1 MCLEVLVRPAHRIC
15 LALLLFTAC
24 GGDDDDGSPD
34 DGADSTTDDGT
45 TDDGTTDDTGD
56 DTGDD
61 GSGSV
66 DAAPS
71 NVLLVSSCFGLG
83 CPLGECASLTACDAA
98 GYNGGSFDFED
109 SNQFCG
115 AGDPVDLC
123 MTYDGTFQ
131 HVSCAG
137 LTVVREGC
145 SDGCA
150 FDEVVE
156 CAYCAEDPSCAED
169 AAAPGA

>member
-1 MCLEVLVRPAHRIC
+1 MRLELLERPAHRIC
-15 LALLLFTAC
+15 LALLLCAAC
-24 GGDDDDGSPD
+24 GGDDDDDNPD

-45 TDDGTTDDTGD
+45 TDD
-56 DTGDD
+56 TGDD
-61 GSGSV
+61 GTDDGTGSV

-71 NVLLVSSCFGLG
+71 NVLLVSSCYGLG

-131 HVSCAG
+131 HVTCAG
-137 LTVVREGC
+137 LTVIQETC

-150 FDEVVE
+150 FDGVVE
-156 CAYCAEDPSCAED
+156 CAYCAEDPSCAEG
-169 AAAPGA
+169 AAPPGA